1 MKMID
6 ISMPLSERTAPW
18 PGDTRFSYEVSWGME
33 ESGSVNVGRIEMSA
47 HSGTH
52 IDAPFHFKE
61 DGKKV
66 HELDVDRY
74 MTTATVV
81 DVTGKDTIFIEDL
94 QSKLENGTANAVLLK
109 TLSWHDRSVFPE
121 KIPVMDH
128 NVPAFLADKG
138 IRLIGLDLPSVDPI
152 DNKELEN
159 HHKLLEQDI
168 YILEGLVLDHV
179 EEGEYELIALP
190 LNIVGADGSPV
201 RAVLRK

>member
-1 MKMID
+1 MKIID
-6 ISMPLSERTAPW
+6 ISMSLSERTAPW

-33 ESGSVNVGRIEMSA
+33 ESGSVNVGKLEMSA

-52 IDAPFHFKE
+52 IDAPFHFTE

-66 HELDVDRY
+66 HELEIDRY
-74 MTTATVV
+74 ITSAAVV
-81 DVTGKDTIFIEDL
+81 DVTGKETIFIEDL
-94 QSKLENGTANAVLLK
+94 QSKLESKKVNAILLK
-109 TLSWHDRSVFPE
+109 TESWRDRSVFPE

-128 NVPAFLADKG
+128 NVPSFLADKG

-159 HHKLLEQDI
+159 HHKLLDKDI

-179 EEGEYELIALP
+179 EEGVYELIALP

-201 RAVLRK
+201 RAILRK